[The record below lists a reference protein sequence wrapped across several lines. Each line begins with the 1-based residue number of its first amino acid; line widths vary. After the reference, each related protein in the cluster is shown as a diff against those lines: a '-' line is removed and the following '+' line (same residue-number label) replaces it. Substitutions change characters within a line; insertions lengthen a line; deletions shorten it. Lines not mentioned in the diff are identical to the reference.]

1 MEHETRPLQKEKKI
15 MKHDKKKKNL
25 EIQSTKD
32 DEHPQ
37 RKSQSTKECN
47 GFGLFAE

>member
-1 MEHETRPLQKEKKI
+1 MEHDPFKKKKKI
-15 MKHDKKKKNL
+15 MKQQEKEKSRNT
-25 EIQSTKD
+25 STKD
-32 DEHPQ
+32 DEYPQ